1 MRQIHCLLNILFYEN
16 DFIRPISGLSAA
28 APALGIQTTLP
39 LGNVA
44 VANSVVAGNYLNIHK
59 KVPLLPTPG
68 IVLPT
73 TTTPLQPPQI
83 VNPVL
88 GSQGTITVPI
98 ANAVQALHVTPLSA
112 TLPQQTALS
121 AQAQPKVFAEQKTF
135 SGAPQTQL
143 NQQAQL
149 LSQQLQLQQ
158 QQQVNEENHQNLQFP
173 Q

>member
-1 MRQIHCLLNILFYEN
+1 MTN
-16 DFIRPISGLSAA
+16 S
-28 APALGIQTTLP
+28 ALGIQTTLP
-39 LGNVA
+39 LGN
-44 VANSVVAGNYLNIHK
+44 SVVAGPNNVIASNYLNIHK

-98 ANAVQALHVTPLSA
+98 ASAVQTIQQHTTPSVLSA
-112 TLPQQTALS
+112 TLPQQTALH
-121 AQAQPKVFAEQKTF
+121 AQAQQ
-135 SGAPQTQL
+135 SQIS
-143 NQQAQL
+143 QQAQL

-158 QQQVNEENHQNLQFP
+158 QQQQQQTQLALQQAQVN
-173 Q
+173 